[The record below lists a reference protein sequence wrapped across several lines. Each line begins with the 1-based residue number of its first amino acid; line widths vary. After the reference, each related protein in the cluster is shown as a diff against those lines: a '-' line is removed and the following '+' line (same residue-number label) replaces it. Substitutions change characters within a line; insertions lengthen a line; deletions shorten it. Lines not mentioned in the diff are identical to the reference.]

1 MFMYVVRLCVSV
13 LALFISFHCYSQ
25 ETAVSP
31 KGVFINKLINESS
44 GAKQVKKSN
53 NPEVK
58 KLHQLA
64 KDLYKQAN
72 EKLAIGEESEAASIL
87 DQSAKKMFEA
97 IRLSTPVS
105 LSDNKIKHDYDN
117 RKKSVTALRE
127 AFERISLEKNDQV
140 IKENVNNQLTKMLKT
155 SAELEQAGK
164 YAPAKQELNKAYVLL
179 KQSIESLRS
188 GQTLVRSLNF
198 ATAEEEYHYELDRND
213 THKMLVTLLL
223 GEKQNSAYTQKAVSK
238 FTQEAASLRKQ
249 AEQAASDD
257 DFKQAISLLEQ
268 STKQFVRAIRSA
280 GVYIPG

>member
-1 MFMYVVRLCVSV
+1 MYVVRLCVSILV
-13 LALFISFHCYSQ
+13 LFISFHCYSQ
-25 ETAVSP
+25 EAAVSP
-31 KGVFINKLINESS
+31 KGAFISKLINESS
-44 GAKQVKKSN
+44 GAQQVKKSD

-64 KDLYKQAN
+64 KDLFEQAN

-87 DQSAKKMFEA
+87 DQSAKTMFEA

-105 LSDNKIKHDYDN
+105 LGDNKIKHDYDN
-117 RKKSVTALRE
+117 RKKSVKALRE
-127 AFERISLEKNDQV
+127 AFDRISLEKNDQV
-140 IKENVNNQLTKMLKT
+140 IIDNVNNQLKKMLKT

-164 YAPAKQELNKAYVLL
+164 YAPAKLELNKAYVLL

-223 GEKQNSAYTQKAVSK
+223 GEKQSSAYTQKAVAK
-238 FTQEAASLRKQ
+238 FTKEAASLRAQ
-249 AEQAASDD
+249 AEQAANDE
-257 DFKQAISLLEQ
+257 DFKQAIDLLEQ